1 MINHQSVTPVALS
14 YCRAV
19 MPIQTSHETELL
31 EALSEAESASACL
44 LAAYDALDD
53 TVDAVLKNI
62 FKKDDTAIKFVV
74 EPLLNSGGP
83 LGEIMIRGKLLLGL
97 GVISKELYDDLEVFV
112 TLKEWAKIQ
121 GEDTSFTEVD
131 VIFELNKVHAIQRI
145 MPIEYDAEMVETM
158 PGPML
163 QMFLSRHHQKVKS
176 TIVLAITDIINTL
189 CRDNAL
195 SS

>member
-1 MINHQSVTPVALS
+1 MALS
-14 YCRAV
+14 YYRAV
-19 MPIQTSHETELL
+19 MPIHPSHETELL
-31 EALSEAESASACL
+31 EALSEAESAGACL
-44 LAAYDALDD
+44 MAAYDALDD

-83 LGEIMIRGKLLLGL
+83 LGEIMIRAKLLLGL

-121 GEDTSFTEVD
+121 GDDTSFTEVD
-131 VIFELNKVHAIQRI
+131 IIFELNKVHAIQRI
-145 MPIEYDAEMVETM
+145 MPIEYDVEMVETM
-158 PGPML
+158 SGPML
-163 QMFLSRHHQKVKS
+163 EMFLGRHNQKVKS
-176 TIVLAITDIINTL
+176 TIVLAITDIITTL

>member
-1 MINHQSVTPVALS
+1 MINHQSATPVALS
-14 YCRAV
+14 YYRAV
-19 MPIQTSHETELL
+19 MPIHPSHETELL
-31 EALSEAESASACL
+31 EALSEAESAGACL
-44 LAAYDALDD
+44 MAAYDALDD

-145 MPIEYDAEMVETM
+145 MPIEYDAKIVETM
-158 PGPML
+158 SGPML
-163 QMFLSRHHQKVKS
+163 QMFLGRHHQKVKS

>member
-1 MINHQSVTPVALS
+1 
-14 YCRAV
+14 
-19 MPIQTSHETELL
+19 MPIQTSNETELL

-44 LAAYDALDD
+44 MAAYDALDD
-53 TVDAVLKNI
+53 TVDAVLNNI
-62 FKKDDTAIKFVV
+62 FKKDDTAIQFVV

-83 LGEIMIRGKLLLGL
+83 LGEIMVRGKLLLGL
-97 GVISKELYDDLEVFV
+97 GVIDKALYDDLEIFV

-145 MPIEYDAEMVETM
+145 MPIEYDAEMVKTM
-158 PGPML
+158 SGPML
-163 QMFLSRHHQKVKS
+163 EMFLSRHHQKVQS
-176 TIVLAITDIINTL
+176 TIVLAITDILNTL

>member
-1 MINHQSVTPVALS
+1 MINHQSATPVALS
-14 YCRAV
+14 YYRAV
-19 MPIQTSHETELL
+19 MPIHPSHETELL
-31 EALSEAESASACL
+31 EALSEAESAGACL
-44 LAAYDALDD
+44 MAAYDALDD

-83 LGEIMIRGKLLLGL
+83 LGEIMVRGKLLLGL

-112 TLKEWAKIQ
+112 TLKEWAEIQ

-158 PGPML
+158 SGPML
-163 QMFLSRHHQKVKS
+163 QMFLGRHHQKVKS